1 MVFYFQRKMTKD
13 FFWRSTININ
23 KTLTVSFSMS
33 CSCNASHKFWY
44 QSPSPHYQCCLQV
57 SEAGCWRKLFQYVAT
72 LSRGRELTS
81 FCKVDNSRIANIFF
95 RLHKTYVRY
104 WLFCNTHIINILPYF
119 QSKFCAFYIAQND
132 GFCIKELRCL

>member
-1 MVFYFQRKMTKD
+1 MVFYLQRKMTKD

-57 SEAGCWRKLFQYVAT
+57 SETGCWRKLFQYAAT

-81 FCKVDNSRIANIFF
+81 FCKVDNSRISINSSRNWFSLNNLCEMMKTLLNPFETLGSWCLNEILGDVLFIWDN
-95 RLHKTYVRY
+95 RL
-104 WLFCNTHIINILPYF
+104 
-119 QSKFCAFYIAQND
+119 
-132 GFCIKELRCL
+132 

>member
-81 FCKVDNSRIANIFF
+81 FCKVDNSRISINSSRNWFSLNNLCEMMKALLNPFETLGSWCLNEILGDVLFIWDN
-95 RLHKTYVRY
+95 RL
-104 WLFCNTHIINILPYF
+104 
-119 QSKFCAFYIAQND
+119 
-132 GFCIKELRCL
+132 